1 MIALIDFTDQTVTLG
16 DNLEGLGYL
25 PAATPAHHED
35 RETGMNL
42 RTCLILSRPVCGS
55 SCISGIF
62 ESFDISCPPLLSL
75 KILSD
80 FQRKISYFTGKK

>member
-42 RTCLILSRPVCGS
+42 RTCLILNKPIWGS
-55 SCISGIF
+55 SCISEIF
-62 ESFDISCPPLLSL
+62 LSFDI
-75 KILSD
+75 
-80 FQRKISYFTGKK
+80 